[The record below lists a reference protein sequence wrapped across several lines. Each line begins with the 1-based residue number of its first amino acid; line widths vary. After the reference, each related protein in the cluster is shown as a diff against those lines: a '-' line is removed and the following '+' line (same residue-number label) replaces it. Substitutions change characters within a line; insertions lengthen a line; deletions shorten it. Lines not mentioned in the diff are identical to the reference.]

1 MSGENTPEN
10 TEYESDNS
18 EISESEI
25 VNEAVI
31 NEIKKEN
38 SKNKKKMIERKM
50 IKSSDPNIEIEVKKR
65 HNKKPK
71 KKIIIYKEDIE
82 SSDEEVEVI
91 YKNKKAGRPKSNK
104 IIKYK
109 NDKNED
115 VDDKLD
121 ADKVEIDLSH
131 TKELNAKQIRLLK
144 LQEKLTELEAVSG
157 KKIRA
162 TRKGEVDKRQTT
174 KRTQKQIEATERL
187 ILSNKMKR
195 EAKLKDKTK
204 ELVNQTITE
213 LSNKAKEQQQAVE
226 PVEPVEP
233 VKPKYDPLLDPYL

>member
-18 EISESEI
+18 AISEAELI
-25 VNEAVI
+25 NEQVI
-31 NEIKKEN
+31 NEIKNEKT
-38 SKNKKKMIERKM
+38 KNKNNVIHRKM

-131 TKELNAKQIRLLK
+131 TKELNAKQIKLLK

-195 EAKLKDKTK
+195 EAKLKQTTK
-204 ELVNQTITE
+204 DLVNQTITE
-213 LSNKAKEQQQAVE
+213 LSNKAKQKQEEQAQAPAPEPE
-226 PVEPVEP
+226 PV
-233 VKPKYDPLLDPYL
+233 KYDPLLDPYL

>member
-1 MSGENTPEN
+1 MSDENTPEN
-10 TEYESDNS
+10 TEYESDDS
-18 EISESEI
+18 CISETEI

-31 NEIKKEN
+31 NELKKEN
-38 SKNKKKMIERKM
+38 SKNKNNVIHRKM

-91 YKNKKAGRPKSNK
+91 YKNKKAGRPKQNK

-131 TKELNAKQIRLLK
+131 TKELNAKQIKLLK
-144 LQEKLTELEAVSG
+144 LQEKITELETVSG

-162 TRKGEVDKRQTT
+162 TRKNEVDRRQTS
-174 KRTQKQIEATERL
+174 KRSQKQIEATERL
-187 ILSNKMKR
+187 ILSNKLKR
-195 EAKLKDKTK
+195 EEKLKETTK
-204 ELVNQTITE
+204 DLVNQTITE
-213 LSNKAKEQQQAVE
+213 LSNKAKEQQAPAPAPEPE
-226 PVEPVEP
+226 PV
-233 VKPKYDPLLDPYL
+233 KYDPLLDPYL

>member
-1 MSGENTPEN
+1 MSGENTPQN
-10 TEYESDNS
+10 SEYESDNS

-25 VNEAVI
+25 VNDMVI

-38 SKNKKKMIERKM
+38 KKKSEKVKDYKM
-50 IKSSDPNIEIEVKKR
+50 IKSSDPNIEIELKR
-65 HNKKPK
+65 KNTKKPK

-91 YKNKKAGRPKSNK
+91 YKNKTRGRPKANR

-109 NDKNED
+109 NNKNQE
-115 VDDKLD
+115 VDEKLD
-121 ADKVEIDLSH
+121 ADKIEIDLSH
-131 TKELNAKQIRLLK
+131 TNELNAKQIKLLK
-144 LQEKLTELEAVSG
+144 LQEKITELEAVSG

-187 ILSNKMKR
+187 VLANKMKR
-195 EAKLKDKTK
+195 EAKLKQTTK
-204 ELVNQTITE
+204 DLVNQTITE